1 MSGSGR
7 DNVASSSTL
16 TEPVSEVRREIE
28 ALFCWNPRRLQPG
41 PLSPGKKSTASTR
54 PPAFYDK
61 HFDNRLILRH
71 VKRLPSLV
79 RDLATN
85 VDQALLATSETLP
98 PAFNAIT
105 AEQRE
110 WDMRNMPRIVRDEK
124 VSLIFTI

>member
-1 MSGSGR
+1 MGDSGG

-41 PLSPGKKSTASTR
+41 PLSPGKKATTSTH

-61 HFDNRLILRH
+61 HFDDRLILRH

-85 VDQALLATSETLP
+85 VDQALLAASETLP
-98 PAFNAIT
+98 PAL
-105 AEQRE
+105 
-110 WDMRNMPRIVRDEK
+110 MP
-124 VSLIFTI
+124 